1 MPQHTYIP
9 FKNAIIS
16 IAVCALL
23 TGATGLFSI
32 NSLAQTAPTAKAGEG
47 VTLNF
52 QGAEIEAVARTFA
65 SITGR
70 NVVVDPRVKGTLT
83 LVTDRPVSRAVAL
96 SQFVAALRLQ
106 GFTLVES
113 GGLYKVVPE
122 AEAKLQSAGVTIQE
136 GNTGTLPGS
145 NQIATQIF
153 KLNFESANNLVP
165 VLRPLISPNN
175 TINANPGNNS
185 LVITDYGD
193 NLRRLSRIIAA
204 MDVANATDVEVIPLQ
219 HALAADLAPLVL
231 RLLGANAAAAPAGVA
246 DTSFKTTLVAEPRS
260 NALIARAA
268 NGAQLAL
275 LRSLVA
281 KLDQPEAAGS
291 SGEAG
296 NIHVV
301 YLKNAD
307 AIKLATTLRAAM
319 GGNVAA
325 VAAPTGAPGA
335 PGSTGAMV
343 QTTSTGG
350 QIQADAATNSLII
363 TAPEPQ
369 YRQLRAVI
377 DKLDARRAQVFV
389 ESLIAEVSVEK
400 AAEFGIQWQGPL
412 GKAGDGVIGLLGT
425 NFGSGGKNI
434 INLATGGGTGT
445 VAPARGLNFGAVQQT
460 NGVYVLGFLAR
471 FLEDSG
477 SGNVLSTPNLLTL
490 DNEEAKIVIGQN
502 VPFVTGQFTNTGSG
516 STGTVNPFQ
525 TIERKDVGLTLKVKP
540 QISENGT
547 VKMAIYQEVSN
558 VLPSSV
564 NAPNGPTTNKRT
576 IESNVLVED
585 GAIVVLGG
593 LLQDEYAGNQEKVP
607 GLGDVP
613 LFGNLFKS
621 EARSRKKTN
630 LMVFLRPVVVR
641 DVRSTD
647 KLSLDRYDLM
657 RSGMQDAQPAPSS
670 LVPINEAP
678 VLSAPPLKPVVAIP
692 VMPLGQ

>member
-1 MPQHTYIP
+1 V
-9 FKNAIIS
+9 FAC
-16 IAVCALL
+16 AVAALL
-23 TGATGLFSI
+23 ALGAAILPAAG
-32 NSLAQTAPTAKAGEG
+32 LAQTAARSGEL

-52 QGAEIEAVARTFA
+52 NNAEIDAVARTFA

-83 LVTDRPVSRAVAL
+83 LVTDRPVSRAAAMG
-96 SQFVAALRLQ
+96 QFVAALRLQ

-113 GGLYKVVPE
+113 DGLYKVVPE
-122 AEAKLQSAGVTIQE
+122 ADAKLQSSSVGMQDGEE
-136 GNTGTLPGS
+136 GRLPGG

-185 LVITDYGD
+185 LVITDYAD
-193 NLRRLSRIIAA
+193 NLRRMGRIIAA
-204 MDVANATDVEVIPLQ
+204 MDVANATDVEVIQLQ
-219 HALAADLAPLVL
+219 HAIASDLAPLVL
-231 RLLGANAAAAPAGVA
+231 RLLGSSGSAAPAGQA
-246 DTSFKTTLVAEPRS
+246 DTAFKTTLIAEPRA
-260 NALIARAA
+260 NALILRAA

-275 LRSLVA
+275 ARSLVA
-281 KLDQPEAAGS
+281 RLDQPEAGS
-291 SGEAG
+291 NNGAAG

-307 AIKLATTLRAAM
+307 ATKMAATLRAAIS
-319 GGNVAA
+319 GSAA
-325 VAAPTGAPGA
+325 AAASPTGAPGA
-335 PGSTGAMV
+335 TAGAV
-343 QTTSTGG
+343 TQAATTGG
-350 QIQADAATNSLII
+350 QIQADVATNSLII

-377 DKLDARRAQVFV
+377 DKLDGRRAQVFV
-389 ESLIAEVSVEK
+389 ESLIAEVSADR

-412 GKAGDGVIGLLGT
+412 GKAGDGVIGLLGS
-425 NFGSGGKNI
+425 NFGTGGKNI
-434 INLATGGGTGT
+434 INLATGAATGAI
-445 VAPARGLNFGAVQQT
+445 APPRGLNFGAVQQT

-502 VPFVTGQFTNTGSG
+502 VPFVTGQFTNTGSNNG
-516 STGTVNPFQ
+516 SVNPFQ

-547 VKMAIYQEVSN
+547 VKLAIYQEVSN
-558 VLPSSV
+558 VLASSV

-593 LLQDEYAGNQEKVP
+593 LLQDEYSGNEEKVP

-613 LFGNLFKS
+613 LFGNLFKG
-621 EARSRKKTN
+621 EARTRKKTN

-641 DVRSTD
+641 DAQATGQ
-647 KLSLDRYDLM
+647 LSLDRYDLM
-657 RSGMQDAQPAPSS
+657 RAGLQAAQPVPNT

-678 VLSAPPLKPVVAIP
+678 LLPPAPARAIGNSTP
-692 VMPLGQ
+692 APLGVSPQ

>member
-1 MPQHTYIP
+1 MTKSNSHPR
-9 FKNAIIS
+9 
-16 IAVCALL
+16 
-23 TGATGLFSI
+23 LFSLAAGVLLALGMAI
-32 NSLAQTAPTAKAGEG
+32 FPLGVLAQTAARSAEP

-52 QGAEIEAVARTFA
+52 NNAEIDAVARTFA
-65 SITGR
+65 TITGR

-83 LVTDRPVSRAVAL
+83 LVTDRPVSRAAAMG
-96 SQFVAALRLQ
+96 QFVAALRLQ

-113 GGLYKVVPE
+113 DGLYKVVPE
-122 AEAKLQSAGVTIQE
+122 ADAKLQSAGVSMRDGDE
-136 GNTGTLPGS
+136 GNLATG
-145 NQIATQIF
+145 NQIVTQIF

-175 TINANPGNNS
+175 TINANLGNNS
-185 LVITDYGD
+185 LVITDYAD
-193 NLRRLSRIIAA
+193 NLRRMGRIIAA
-204 MDVANATDVEVIPLQ
+204 MDVANATDVEVIVLQ
-219 HALAADLAPLVL
+219 HAIASDLAPLVL
-231 RLLGANAAAAPAGVA
+231 RLLGSSGSAAPAGQA
-246 DTSFKTTLVAEPRS
+246 DTSFKTTLIAEPRS
-260 NALIARAA
+260 NSLILRAA

-275 LRSLVA
+275 ARSLVA
-281 KLDQPEAAGS
+281 RLDQPEAASNNGA
-291 SGEAG
+291 AG

-307 AIKLATTLRAAM
+307 ATKMAATLRAAIS
-319 GGNVAA
+319 GSAA
-325 VAAPTGAPGA
+325 PAAAPTGATGA
-335 PGSTGAMV
+335 PAGAV
-343 QTTSTGG
+343 AQAATTGG
-350 QIQADAATNSLII
+350 QIQADVATNSLII

-377 DKLDARRAQVFV
+377 DKLDGRRAQVFV
-389 ESLIAEVSVEK
+389 ESLIAEVSADR

-412 GKAGDGVIGLLGT
+412 GKAGDGVIGLLGS
-425 NFGSGGKNI
+425 NFGTGGENI
-434 INLATGGGTGT
+434 INLATAGASG
-445 VAPARGLNFGAVQQT
+445 VIQPPRGLNFGALQQV

-502 VPFVTGQFTNTGSG
+502 VPFVTGQFTNTGSSSG
-516 STGTVNPFQ
+516 SVNPFQ

-547 VKMAIYQEVSN
+547 VKLAIYQEVSN
-558 VLPSSV
+558 VLASSV

-593 LLQDEYAGNQEKVP
+593 LLQDEYSGNEEKIP

-621 EARSRKKTN
+621 EARTRKKTN

-641 DVRSTD
+641 DAQATGQ
-647 KLSLDRYDLM
+647 LSLDRYDLM
-657 RSGMQDAQPAPSS
+657 RAGLQAAQPVPNA

-678 VLSAPPLKPVVAIP
+678 LLPPAPARATGNSTPA
-692 VMPLGQ
+692 PLGVSRP